1 MILFSDYKA
10 QEERK
15 YKGSDHSL
23 VWSIS
28 KKRWIDGPTYPK
40 GYYAFNACAIALNRS
55 AVLVA
60 GLIATEEFSTPQ
72 SEYDFGLLPNTEAL
86 IYNFNFN
93 SWIQQE
99 SIPIPSY
106 QYRYLYDMTCSV
118 IRGKN
123 DLRFS

>member
-23 VWSIS
+23 VWSIL

-55 AVLVA
+55 SVLVA
-60 GLIATEEFSTPQ
+60 GLIATEEFSTLH
-72 SEYDFGLLPNTEAL
+72 SEYDIGLLPNTETL
-86 IYNFNFN
+86 IYNFEFN
-93 SWIQQE
+93 SWIPQE
-99 SIPIPSY
+99 PVPIPPY

-118 IRGKN
+118 IQGKN
-123 DLRFS
+123 YSRF